1 MTATGTHLLGL
12 EVLDRQLVDAEEE
25 LCGKVDDLELDSS
38 GGRVRVT
45 AIVFGPAAWPD
56 RLPRFLGRL
65 ARRLLH
71 GKVTRIEWDQVAELS
86 SAIRLKLRT
95 SELEGRRTDLPVP
108 DGATTRL
115 SLLLGR
121 RLEGKG
127 GRSPGRIYDI
137 EVVEGE
143 SGPQVTALL
152 VGWPGLL
159 ARLGLKRSMGEGEKV
174 DWDQAAHLPKT
185 GSW

>member
-1 MTATGTHLLGL
+1 MTAAGTHLLGL
-12 EVLDRQLVDAEEE
+12 EVLDRQLVDAEGE
-25 LCGKVDDLELDSS
+25 LCGKVDDLELDSR
-38 GGRVRVT
+38 GGRARVT

-56 RLPRFLGRL
+56 RLPRLLAPL
-65 ARRLLH
+65 ARRLFR
-71 GKVTRIEWDQVAELS
+71 GKVTRIEWEQVAELS
-86 SAIRLKLRT
+86 SAVRLKLRT

-108 DGATTRL
+108 GGATTRL

-121 RLEGKG
+121 RLEGTA
-127 GRSPGRIYDI
+127 GRSRGRVYDL

-143 SGPQVTALL
+143 SGPEAMAFL

-159 ARLGLKRSMGEGEKV
+159 ARLGLKRSAA
-174 DWDQAAHLPKT
+174 DRARIFWDQAAHLPKR

>member
-1 MTATGTHLLGL
+1 MTAAGTHLLGL
-12 EVLDRQLVDAEEE
+12 EVLDRQLVDAEGE
-25 LCGKVDDLELDSS
+25 LCGKVDDLELDSR
-38 GGRVRVT
+38 GGRARVT

-56 RLPRFLGRL
+56 RLPRLLAPL
-65 ARRLLH
+65 ARRL
-71 GKVTRIEWDQVAELS
+71 VAQLS
-86 SAIRLKLRT
+86 SAVRLKLRT

-108 DGATTRL
+108 GGATTRL

-121 RLEGKG
+121 RLEGTA
-127 GRSPGRIYDI
+127 GRSRGRVYDL

-143 SGPQVTALL
+143 SGPEAMAFL

-159 ARLGLKRSMGEGEKV
+159 ARLGLKRSAA
-174 DWDQAAHLPKT
+174 DRARIFWDQAAHLPKR

>member
-1 MTATGTHLLGL
+1 MTAAGTHLLGL
-12 EVLDRQLVDAEEE
+12 EVLDRQLVDAEHE
-25 LCGKVDDLELDSS
+25 LCGKVDDLELDSR

-45 AIVFGPAAWPD
+45 AIVFGPAVWPD
-56 RLPRFLGRL
+56 RLPRLLAPL
-65 ARRLLH
+65 ARRLFH

-86 SAIRLKLRT
+86 SAVRLKLRA

-108 DGATTRL
+108 DGGTTRL

-121 RLEGKG
+121 RLERAG
-127 GRSPGRIYDI
+127 GRPRGRVYDL

-143 SGPQVTALL
+143 SGPEATALL

-159 ARLGLKRSMGEGEKV
+159 ARLGLKRSFGDGEKIA
-174 DWDQAAHLPKT
+174 WDQASQLPKS

>member
-1 MTATGTHLLGL
+1 MTAGATHLLAL
-12 EVLDRQLVDAEEE
+12 EVLDRQLVDAEDE
-25 LCGKVDDLELDSS
+25 LCGKVDDVELDSR
-38 GGRVRVT
+38 GGRARVT

-56 RLPRFLGRL
+56 RLPRLLTPL
-65 ARRLLH
+65 ARRLFQ

-86 SAIRLKLRT
+86 SAVRLKLRT

-121 RLEGKG
+121 RLEGAG
-127 GRSPGRIYDI
+127 GRSRGRVYDV

-143 SGPQVTALL
+143 SGPEATALL

-159 ARLGLKRSMGEGEKV
+159 ARLGLKLSVADRARIS
-174 DWDQAAHLPKT
+174 WDQAAPFLKR